1 MHDIELHRVT
11 AVEFI
16 KIPQMIH
23 RNQDGSSSILVEKPG
38 GITSKEILCSSLG
51 VLTLSL
57 KKTESKVCTDF
68 CFGGDSVWISQFI
81 QNVPIGEAILIRG
94 NSEVSLIAHST
105 DSDRRRVHNF
115 VGDLE
120 YFLRELTEDLGT
132 ESVATFMKEVGNFAL
147 EPERSTWNNVVPS
160 VYILDSVSR
169 IQHSFCLN
177 GHEFE
182 LGRVGTRNV
191 CLSRLPDCPPRG
203 FVELAPGVKIRQAEL
218 WRRRLERFMEISEY
232 PSYIWRPLGVAK
244 LDGGSFYVV
253 CELPTDLCIEDIVS
267 FGPNAN
273 EDSGRDVED
282 IVYSIC
288 ESVRFVHSHGG
299 TFHGRLNPRGFIISS
314 CGLVWLNTAYFLS
327 GTCDSSQLLGGFDAF
342 EMRFLPPSYVAC
354 QLSHPIRFVTQS
366 GGLVREARK
375 TALLEADTYQLG
387 LTIFSVF
394 VETNFPFDWLS
405 DSEFLITWIGSCLE
419 PASWLSARFTSGPST
434 TLHTFQQLGLSV
446 MRGDMPI
453 DKLYNSI
460 AKHREMKQQEVTET
474 SLEAEARAIFHQMS
488 TASLGLFNSF

>member
-1 MHDIELHRVT
+1 VHDIEIHRVT
-11 AVEFI
+11 EVEFI

-23 RNQDGSSSILVEKPG
+23 RNQDGPSSILVEEPA
-38 GITSKEILCSSLG
+38 GITSREILCSSLG
-51 VLTLSL
+51 VLTLRL
-57 KKTESKVCTDF
+57 KKSESKVYTGF

-81 QNVPIGEAILIRG
+81 ENIAIGEGILIRG
-94 NSEVSLIAHST
+94 NSEVSLVAHST
-105 DSDRRRVHNF
+105 DSDQRRVHEF

-120 YFLRELTEDLGT
+120 YFLRELTGDLGT

-147 EPERSTWNNVVPS
+147 APVRSTWIDVVPS
-160 VYILDSVSR
+160 VYILDSVSK
-169 IQHSFCLN
+169 IQHSFSFN
-177 GHEFE
+177 DHEFE

-191 CLSRLPDCPPRG
+191 CLNRLPDYPPRG
-203 FVELAPGVKIRQAEL
+203 FVELAPGVEIRQAEL

-253 CELPTDLCIEDIVS
+253 CELPTDLCIEDIVTLV
-267 FGPNAN
+267 PNAY

-288 ESVRFVHSHGG
+288 ESVKFVHSHGG
-299 TFHGRLNPRGFIISS
+299 TFHGRLNPRAFIKSC

-327 GTCDSSQLLGGFDAF
+327 GICDSSQLLGGFDAF

-354 QLSHPIRFVTQS
+354 LLSHPIRFVIQS
-366 GGLVREARK
+366 AGLIREARK

-387 LTIFSVF
+387 LTIFSLF
-394 VETNFPFDWLS
+394 VEMDFPFDWLS
-405 DSEFLITWIGSCLE
+405 DSEFLLTWIGSCLE
-419 PASWLSARFTSGPST
+419 PASWLSSHFSSGPYT
-434 TLHTFQQLGLSV
+434 TLHIFQQLGLSV

-460 AKHREMKQQEVTET
+460 AKHRELRQQEVTET